1 MKTNF
6 IIMGFLFFSPLALA
20 GQDTLHYADFINE
33 MYKESDMIKAKA
45 LELES
50 ELLRAKQTDLYFMP
64 KISAESKYKSDTS
77 RGDITDSKITASSL
91 IFSTTIVERFKEKNS
106 RIHSAELSLLKEKET
121 LYKSLIENLIGIKYY
136 NDLEVK
142 AIKL

>member
-106 RIHSAELSLLKEKET
+106 RIHSAELSLLKEK
-121 LYKSLIENLIGIKYY
+121 
-136 NDLEVK
+136 
-142 AIKL
+142 